1 MALKRRRGYSGG
13 MRKRRRFGG
22 PRRGPTSRRRL
33 WRLKRNNR
41 PYTKMIKAPVADRLF
56 VKLKY
61 AEIGT
66 LTCAVQDTLSSWK
79 AFGTGIYDPDKTAFG
94 HQPMWRDQYASMYN
108 SYRVR
113 GIKYFIEAQNRNTNE
128 AGWIGTLESNTNSFV
143 DSTIQNWLER
153 RNARV
158 KMLGSVNGG
167 SNKQIIKGYISTAKT
182 CGVSPR
188 IVSTDD
194 RWAASMGSDPAT
206 MAYLL
211 VAGQSKFG
219 GGVIDMSLRLTYYV
233 ELYDPVTPGPS

>member
-13 MRKRRRFGG
+13 MRKRARYGG
-22 PRRGPTSRRRL
+22 PRRGLTSRRRL
-33 WRLKRNNR
+33 WRLKRRNQ
-41 PYTKMIKAPVADRLF
+41 PYTKMIRAPVADRLF

-61 AEIGT
+61 VEMGT
-66 LTCAVQDTLSSWK
+66 LTCAVADTLTFWK

-94 HQPMWRDQYASMYN
+94 HQPMWRDQYAGMYN

-113 GIKYFIEAQNRNTNE
+113 GIKYYLEAQNRNANE
-128 AGWIGTLESNTNSFV
+128 AGWIGTMETNGTGSI
-143 DSTIQNWLER
+143 DSSLQTWMER
-153 RNARV
+153 RNTRV

-167 SNKQIIKGYISTAKT
+167 SNKQIIKGYMSTAKA

-188 IVSTDD
+188 IVATDD
-194 RWAASMGSDPAT
+194 RFAAT
-206 MAYLL
+206 MGTDPTTMGYLH

-233 ELYDPVTPGPS
+233 ELYDPVVVGPS